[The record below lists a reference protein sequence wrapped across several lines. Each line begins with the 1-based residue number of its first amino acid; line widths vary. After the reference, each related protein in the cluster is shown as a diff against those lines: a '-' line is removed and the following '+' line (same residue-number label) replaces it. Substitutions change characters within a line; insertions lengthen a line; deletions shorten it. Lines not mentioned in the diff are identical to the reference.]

1 VGGPDAIGG
10 VDDWAFGN
18 GTLCGVVSDP
28 SHENDIS
35 VTGGA
40 LVDLGH
46 CGRDDDQFLILE
58 QLLNLSISNLVP
70 VTNVRPTADATSA
83 RIVTRGEREGLVL
96 ETTFALDLEQPTRL
110 RVVSRLTRSAEGASV
125 FGVGVTSANVEALKP
140 FVLSTR
146 NTAWSSGFVHVP
158 FFGEGAGAAGRAAV
172 PMDVAVAV
180 GDSAIEPGI
189 AYGARLL
196 SARLERASGERVE
209 VPSFILADDMASVL
223 AVFVRP
229 FWIGD
234 GTSLG
239 WLQFLQTRFMDLSV
253 GDTLVVEQE
262 LWVGERSDVAS
273 VTSQLFADEPLV
285 FGRVDDATARIH
297 IDLADQTP
305 FTEVRPDNDGS
316 FRLRL
321 PSGEYRL
328 RALAAGRREVER
340 SFQLRDEEL
349 DLGTVELGPAAR
361 VRLPQ
366 GSPMR
371 LVFLGQDGTP
381 DPRFGDELLGF
392 TLVGRDESRQ
402 SAGVRYVPLSGG
414 AEDPAWVVVPPGR
427 YRVLATRGPEFSVT
441 EANFVVG
448 AGETVTLDIEP
459 PRREFETPGWI
470 SSDFHVHASPSLD
483 TGLPL
488 RTRVAS
494 YIAEGAEVLISSDHD
509 MVTDYG
515 PLIAELGLEE
525 ELVGMVGVEVTSE
538 VKTQLAPHTI
548 GHANAFPVPLQPTA
562 YRRGAVPNEGRRWRE
577 IIADLR
583 GLAGE
588 RVIQLNHPRHPGG
601 VMHPRDLF
609 THLAYVGKPFDPTRP
624 LSEPPNHVLIERD
637 PETGLRDID
646 FDAMELLNGEQMDAY
661 SEVRDDWFSL
671 LRQGVVLAGTAN
683 SDSHT
688 LQSPVAAP
696 RNYVRVSLDS
706 LRALDADEFVRS
718 IRAQHT
724 FGTTGPL
731 VDVEL
736 GGAGPGDRFSGSRG
750 TIRIRVRAARWVPV
764 SEARVFVN
772 GVRTYSGSVSSG
784 GVVAVP
790 QEFSRD
796 SFVTVEVD
804 GSPDDLYAAVLPGF
818 APFAFTNPIFVDADG
833 DGAWAPPG
841 LE

>member
-1 VGGPDAIGG
+1 
-10 VDDWAFGN
+10 
-18 GTLCGVVSDP
+18 
-28 SHENDIS
+28 
-35 VTGGA
+35 VT
-40 LVDLGH
+40 
-46 CGRDDDQFLILE
+46 
-58 QLLNLSISNLVP
+58 
-70 VTNVRPTADATSA
+70 PTADATSA

-110 RVVSRLTRSAEGASV
+110 RVISRLTRSAEGASV
-125 FGVGVTSANVEALKP
+125 FGIGMTSAHVEALKP

-146 NTAWSSGFVHVP
+146 NTAWSRGFVHVP
-158 FFGEGAGAAGRAAV
+158 FFGQGAGAAGRTAV
-172 PMDVAVAV
+172 PMDVVVAV
-180 GDSAIEPGI
+180 GEGAIEPGI
-189 AYGARLL
+189 VYGTRLL

-229 FWIGD
+229 FWLGD
-234 GTSLG
+234 GTALG

-253 GDTLVVEQE
+253 GDALVIEKE
-262 LWVGERSDVAS
+262 LWVGEQSDVAS
-273 VTSQLFADEPLV
+273 VTSQLFADEPRVL
-285 FGRVDDATARIH
+285 GRVDDAT
-297 IDLADQTP
+297 
-305 FTEVRPDNDGS
+305 
-316 FRLRL
+316 LRL
-321 PSGEYRL
+321 PPGDYRL

-340 SFQLRDEEL
+340 SFRLRDEEL
-349 DLGTVELGPAAR
+349 DLGTIELGPAAR

-371 LVFLGQDGTP
+371 LVFLGRNGTP

-392 TLVGRDESRQ
+392 TLVGRDEFRQ
-402 SAGVRYVPLSGG
+402 SAGVRDLPLSGG
-414 AEDPAWVVVPPGR
+414 AEDPKWVVVPPGS

-441 EANFVVG
+441 ETHLVVD

-459 PRREFETPGWI
+459 PRRELETPGWI

-483 TGLPL
+483 TALPL

-494 YIAEGAEVLISSDHD
+494 YVAEGAEVLISSDHD

-515 PLIAELGLEE
+515 PLIVELGLEE

-538 VKTQLAPHTI
+538 VRTQLAPHTI
-548 GHANAFPVPLQPTA
+548 GHANAFPVTLQPTA
-562 YRRGAVPNEGRRWRE
+562 YRRGAVANEGRRWRE

-609 THLAYVGKPFDPTRP
+609 THLAYAGKPFDPRRP

-646 FDAMELLNGEQMDAY
+646 FDAIELLNGEQMEAY
-661 SEVRDDWFSL
+661 SEVREDWFSL

-696 RNYVRVSLDS
+696 RNYVRVSRDS
-706 LRALDADEFVRS
+706 LAALDADEFVRS
-718 IRAQHT
+718 IRSLHT

-736 GGAGPGDRFSGSRG
+736 GGAGPGDRFSGRRG
-750 TIRIRVRAARWVPV
+750 TLRIRVRAARWVSV

-796 SFVTVEVD
+796 SFVTVEVE
-804 GSPDDLYAAVLPGF
+804 GRPDDLYAAVLPGF